1 MGYTVL
7 KVGDKVSI
15 VVAREVYPAVVRLVF
30 PFEAV
35 AVFEDPY
42 LTDLRAR
49 YRTGVALEPQHAG
62 RQWCRGHEGPAV
74 NALRAVV
81 ALGGGR
87 ATGW

>member
-7 KVGDKVSI
+7 KVGDKVSV
-15 VVAREVYPAVVRLVF
+15 VVAREVYPAVVRLVL
-30 PFEAV
+30 PGFETV

-62 RQWCRGHEGPAV
+62 RQWCRGHEGAAV
-74 NALRAVV
+74 NALRTVA
-81 ALGGGR
+81 ALGG
-87 ATGW
+87 